1 VLSNKEK
8 SSLTLAIIA
17 TIVTAVVFLFLYLF
31 LGINHRKDVY
41 EDSKQIAKEIS
52 RKAAAETEI
61 YLNSAL
67 VIGQSMQKRAILVKE
82 LGGSR
87 EKIMEILKD
96 GLFSNPNFLATWTLW
111 EPNVFDG
118 KDNLFK
124 NDSLYNK
131 QGTLGLAF
139 FRNNNS
145 VYTETM
151 TEADYT
157 SIYYLPVKE
166 IKTDIIVNPYKFR
179 YSGYNKL
186 YFGTTVSVPII
197 FKEQFLGVIG
207 VDIDFKN
214 LQDKLNEVVLYKTG
228 YLSLIA
234 NNGVIITH
242 ADTTFIT
249 KNIFKL
255 LNANDSLVSNAVQS
269 GCELTTESKS
279 EFTGKKVFRFFYPIK
294 VGSGSDPWSMMVEIP
309 IEEATVRS
317 KELFYIAIGTLVV
330 GLSLLLYLI
339 INIADRKRYEKAL
352 MDAKAKAEESNRLKT
367 AFLNNISHEIRTPL
381 NGILGF
387 TEMMVENGIDA
398 EQSKAYKE
406 IIHTSSNQL
415 LSVISNVLELSK
427 IQSCQLEK
435 VINEFD
441 VEKVLVN
448 VIDSYTLEIKEKGLL
463 LVKKFPKIKSNVNI
477 KTDEAKFRQ
486 TLHYLLNN
494 AIKFTKIGS
503 VEVGYTEKE
512 NEYLFYVKDTGIG
525 IKPENYKNIFKY
537 FNQEDPTMTR
547 NYGGLGVGL
556 SISKSYIDLLGGTIW
571 FESESGKGSTFYF
584 TLPNM

>member
-1 VLSNKEK
+1 MLSNKEK
-8 SSLTLAIIA
+8 SNITLAIIA
-17 TIVTAVVFLFLYLF
+17 TIVTALVFLFLYLF

-67 VIGQSMQKRAILVKE
+67 AIGQSMQKRVILVKE

-87 EKIMEILKD
+87 EKIKEILKD

-111 EPNVFDG
+111 EPNAFDG
-118 KDNLFK
+118 KDSFFK

-151 TEADYT
+151 TEADYI

-166 IKTDIIVNPYKFR
+166 IKSVIIVNPYKFR

-197 FKEQFLGVIG
+197 HNEQFLGVIG

-214 LQDKLNEVVLYKTG
+214 LQDKLNKVILYQTG
-228 YLSLIA
+228 FLSLIA

-242 ADTTFIT
+242 FDSTFIA
-249 KNIFKL
+249 KNIFAL
-255 LNANDSLVSNAVQS
+255 VNGNDSLVSNS
-269 GCELTTESKS
+269 IHNGNELTTESKS

-294 VGSGSDPWSMMVEIP
+294 IGSGSNPWSMMVEIP

-317 KELFYIAIGTLVV
+317 KELFYIAIGTLVI
-330 GLSLLLYLI
+330 GLSLLFYLI
-339 INIADRKRYEKAL
+339 INIADRKRYEKVL
-352 MDAKAKAEESNRLKT
+352 LDAKIKAEESNRLKT

-387 TEMMVENGIDA
+387 TELIVENNIDQNHA
-398 EQSKAYKE
+398 REYKDMIHSSSK
-406 IIHTSSNQL
+406 QL
-415 LSVISNVLELSK
+415 LSVISNVLELSN
-427 IQSCQLEK
+427 IQACKLDKVCEEFEIDKAILQVLDTLIPALNNKGLDLKTNFPDSDNKLLITNDEEKFKK
-435 VINEFD
+435 VIAS
-441 VEKVLVN
+441 LVN
-448 VIDSYTLEIKEKGLL
+448 NS
-463 LVKKFPKIKSNVNI
+463 
-477 KTDEAKFRQ
+477 
-486 TLHYLLNN
+486 
-494 AIKFTKIGS
+494 IKFTERGFI
-503 VEVGYTEKE
+503 EVGFNCKE
-512 NEYLFYVKDTGIG
+512 NTCSFYVKDTGIG
-525 IKPENYKNIFKY
+525 IKPENYKNIFRY
-537 FNQEDPTMTR
+537 FNQEDPTLTR

-556 SISKSYIDLLGGTIW
+556 SISKSYVDLMGGSIR
-571 FESESGKGSTFYF
+571 FESELGKGSTFYF
-584 TLPNM
+584 ELPNL